1 MIGEKG
7 IFREVYRQE
16 SIMLDVCECIKPD
29 SYVSSNIDDVMNFVN
44 DRREPMVITQDGKSR
59 AVLVDVETYQDM
71 KRAFGLL
78 KIIQLSEK
86 DVQAGRTEPATMV
99 FQDLRRKYNVGK

>member
-1 MIGEKG
+1 
-7 IFREVYRQE
+7 
-16 SIMLDVCECIKPD
+16 MLDVCECIKHD
-29 SYVSSNIDDVMNFVN
+29 SYVSSNIDDVMKFVN
-44 DRREPMVITQDGKSR
+44 ERKEPMVITQDGKFR

-71 KRAFGLL
+71 KKAFSLL

-99 FQDLRRKYNVGK
+99 FQELRRKYNVGK

>member
-1 MIGEKG
+1 MNEKG
-7 IFREVYRQE
+7 IFKNVYRQE
-16 SIMLDVCECIKPD
+16 PNMLDVCECIKPD
-29 SYVSSNIDDVMNFVN
+29 SYVSSNIDDVMDFVN
-44 DRREPMVITQDGKSR
+44 ERKEPMVITQEGKSR

-71 KRAFGLL
+71 KKAFGLL

-99 FQDLRRKYNVGK
+99 FQELRQKYNVGK

>member
-1 MIGEKG
+1 
-7 IFREVYRQE
+7 
-16 SIMLDVCECIKPD
+16 MLDVCECMKPD
-29 SYVSSNIDDVMNFVN
+29 SYVGSNIDDVMNFVN

-71 KRAFGLL
+71 KKAFSLL

-86 DVQAGRTEPATMV
+86 DVQTGRTEPATMV
-99 FQDLRRKYNVGK
+99 FQELRRKYNVGK

>member
-1 MIGEKG
+1 
-7 IFREVYRQE
+7 
-16 SIMLDVCECIKPD
+16 MLDVCECIKPD
-29 SYVSSNIDDVMNFVN
+29 SYVSSNIDDAMNFVN
-44 DRREPMVITQDGKSR
+44 DRREPMVITQGGKSR

-71 KRAFGLL
+71 KKAFSLL